1 MVLKRVCV
9 FCGSRTGDRPA
20 YEAAARRVG
29 ELLASEGIGLVY
41 GGGDIGLMGV
51 VADAVM
57 SGGGE
62 VIGVI
67 PEFMLEHEVGH
78 QGLSS
83 LEIVDSMHERKARM
97 ADLSDA
103 FVALPGGLGTLEEL
117 FEIWTWAQLRLH
129 AKPVALLDVEGF
141 FSSLVAFVQH
151 TVDEGFV
158 KDRVRDLL
166 IVDDDAERL
175 LARVAAAAAD
185 PDRAAVEEK
194 WVVDDP
200 LRRT

>member
-1 MVLKRVCV
+1 MALLRVCV

-20 YEAAARRVG
+20 YSAAARHLG
-29 ELLASEGIGLVY
+29 ELLAAQGIGLVY

-51 VADAVM
+51 VADAVLA
-57 SGGGE
+57 GGGE

-78 QGLSS
+78 QGLST
-83 LEIVDSMHERKARM
+83 LEVVDSMHERKARM
-97 ADLSDA
+97 AELSDA
-103 FVALPGGLGTLEEL
+103 FIALPGGLGTLEEL

-141 FSSLVAFVQH
+141 FASLVTFVQH

-166 IVDDDAERL
+166 LVDDDAERL
-175 LARVAAAAAD
+175 LAKVAAASSDVERALVELKWAD
-185 PDRAAVEEK
+185 GDA
-194 WVVDDP
+194 